1 MPATILALDI
11 ALQLLLAIV
20 LNTLDDLLIPSVVAS
35 LDAVNSILGALKR
48 VLMASVKGDA
58 DPTIPSLFC
67 VLCSDSDT
75 DSLSK
80 SSTIFPNTSDPAL
93 FSCMCNLMV
102 LCFLPLTM
110 VPFLP
115 FFDVFAVFNCI
126 ARALNFLTSVNSRIL
141 AKLQV
146 RSLEAKKNKNK

>member
-11 ALQLLLAIV
+11 ALLLLLAIV
-20 LNTLDDLLIPSVVAS
+20 VSTLDDLLIPSVVAS
-35 LDAVNSILGALKR
+35 LDAVYSILGALKR

-58 DPTIPSLFC
+58 DPTTPALFC
-67 VLCSDSDT
+67 VFCSDSDI
-75 DSLSK
+75 DSLSR
-80 SSTIFPNTSDPAL
+80 SSTIFPNTSDPTL
-93 FSCMCNLMV
+93 CNCMCNFIV
-102 LCFLPLTM
+102 LCFLSLTI

-146 RSLEAKKNKNK
+146 KSLWGKLNKKD